1 MFHKPFFK
9 PIFLL
14 GLLSLLARAWI
25 SAARRNP
32 KRYPLA
38 PWKWLPAMIYRYV
51 LWRCCRVSGIW
62 AFPASGVSCLR
73 WRNMGLTRAQCLDG
87 RRPRLSLNRRGRPRR
102 GRYCDWRP
110 TGRRRHRRFMLSRCR
125 RRFADTQRGWP
136 RDGGSVATVAINRG
150 DTDMLPV
157 LTQIGAGAPNGLF
170 FPIFPDE
177 GAQIIGQNDQI
188 AGLEGV
194 TLIGGSARPCWSP
207 ISSHFR
213 SRKAFTSQARNRIS
227 PATTMRRP
235 ARAAKTSSA
244 TIARS
249 MARRQHPLRG

>member
-1 MFHKPFFK
+1 MEHSCRHAPGWMGKRALDSRCGKSDGGFDDNRKTRLLASHDRSDADRGRYNIWMFHKPFFK

-102 GRYCDWRP
+102 GRYGDRRP
-110 TGRRRHRRFMLSRCR
+110 TSRRRHRRFMLSRCR
-125 RRFADTQRGWP
+125 RRFADTQQGRP
-136 RDGGSVATVAINRG
+136 RDGGSVATVAIN
-150 DTDMLPV
+150 
-157 LTQIGAGAPNGLF
+157 
-170 FPIFPDE
+170 
-177 GAQIIGQNDQI
+177 
-188 AGLEGV
+188 
-194 TLIGGSARPCWSP
+194 
-207 ISSHFR
+207 
-213 SRKAFTSQARNRIS
+213 
-227 PATTMRRP
+227 
-235 ARAAKTSSA
+235 
-244 TIARS
+244 
-249 MARRQHPLRG
+249 